1 MLPKDV
7 MAEDLTKK
15 VAERYQEKTAMAVVI
30 RNVARHNWG
39 WFSREDPRMHLQT
52 VDEDSLRGPSK
63 VKVWLESKGKR
74 VFELAEGQISGPD
87 LKKLRD
93 RVETERENI
102 EDRWANF
109 MYQNGWLKYQLNG
122 STLTLT
128 AYPGGH
134 NSFTRTVDLGKEYPG
149 MDWDRAPMY
158 VDFDVTTGA
167 LLAVGPEN
175 NMDARIHI
183 PTSVILWGNGKW

>member
-63 VKVWLESKGKR
+63 IKVWLEFNGKR
-74 VFELAEGQISGPD
+74 VFELAEGQISSPD

-93 RVETERENI
+93 KVETERENI

-128 AYPGGH
+128 AYPGVTTH
-134 NSFTRTVDLGKEYPG
+134 SLEPLILGKS
-149 MDWDRAPMY
+149 
-158 VDFDVTTGA
+158 T
-167 LLAVGPEN
+167 PE
-175 NMDARIHI
+175 RIGI
-183 PTSVILWGNGKW
+183 GLRCM